1 MTHPPQSPLQLPL
14 AFGNERARVDHDP
27 DQLAELVSRA
37 VPLRDLSPRHPSK
50 PFVHRAFHVQAAT
63 LGITAAAHSPLHGA
77 NFAGSK
83 AVFTLPTAGEKRFLI
98 DGQIHRARAGYCALF
113 LPGEAYSLETTACS
127 GVMFSLCPKELA
139 AVAST
144 MAGPECSESF
154 APINRPI
161 ELLENHPQQGRMLA
175 LMRRS
180 LQLIDLAILNG
191 PCVPKQLGLDDKLQ
205 RLMALL
211 IYPQLSSPP
220 VSGQISL
227 DKRHTDSFEALL
239 EEMRKDL
246 HGDWTLT
253 RMERQAALS
262 RLELH
267 QLFQSAFGCGPME
280 WLRHQRLCWA
290 RLQLEDK
297 PSVSVNVLAF
307 QCGYH
312 DLKLFRRDFENL
324 FLTTPESFQP
334 NTDF

>member
-1 MTHPPQSPLQLPL
+1 MTHPPQPKFQLPL

-27 DQLAELVSRA
+27 DQLADLVSRA
-37 VPLRDLSPRHPSK
+37 VPLRDLSPRHPAK
-50 PFVHRAFHVQAAT
+50 PFLHRAFHVQAAS

-77 NFAGSK
+77 NHSGSK
-83 AVFTLPTAGEKRFLI
+83 AVFTLPIVGEKRFLI
-98 DGQIHRARAGYCALF
+98 DGRTHRARAGYCALF
-113 LPGEAYSLETTACS
+113 LPGEAYSLATTVCS
-127 GVMFSLCPKELA
+127 GVMFSLCPKDLA

-144 MAGPECSESF
+144 MAGPESKQSF

-161 ELLENHPQQGRMLA
+161 ELLENHPQQGKMLA

-211 IYPQLSSPP
+211 IYPQLTISP
-220 VSGQISL
+220 VSGQICLEKHQS
-227 DKRHTDSFEALL
+227 DSFEALL
-239 EEMRKDL
+239 EEIKKDL

-262 RLELH
+262 RLELQ

-290 RLQLEDK
+290 RLRLEEM
-297 PSVSVNVLAF
+297 PSLSPNALSL
-307 QCGYH
+307 QCGYQDH
-312 DLKLFRRDFENL
+312 KRFLRDFENL
-324 FLTTPESFQP
+324 FLSAPESFQLESE
-334 NTDF
+334 F